1 MSVTHVVFG
10 AVTVNCR
17 SSTVAATGSPCRAS
31 VVVWNRRFF
40 RARRPCCC
48 IKRAT
53 RCRPALRGRRRA
65 GAPPPGLALSLP
77 HPCAQ
82 RCLGEIELPG
92 DRPEALLAPLHQP
105 DRLRLK
111 LRRERSPL
119 PPSLLSHDTL
129 LSHFRASWGVHET
142 GASSEPCSTRLDSP
156 GLPYGSLALHV
167 A

>member
-1 MSVTHVVFG
+1 PQP
-10 AVTVNCR
+10 R
-17 SSTVAATGSPCRAS
+17 QLL
-31 VVVWNRRFF
+31 
-40 RARRPCCC
+40 
-48 IKRAT
+48 
-53 RCRPALRGRRRA
+53 ALVGRQRA
-65 GAPPPGLALSLP
+65 GASPAGIDLSLP

-105 DRLRLK
+105 DRLRLE

-142 GASSEPCSTRLDSP
+142 GANSLLPALAARRFRCSAFFVRSSV
-156 GLPYGSLALHV
+156 V
-167 A
+167 ACVPPFV

>member
-1 MSVTHVVFG
+1 RRTSSLLLDEEGRPFFSDVALPLQPLHVPPQP
-10 AVTVNCR
+10 R
-17 SSTVAATGSPCRAS
+17 QLL
-31 VVVWNRRFF
+31 
-40 RARRPCCC
+40 
-48 IKRAT
+48 
-53 RCRPALRGRRRA
+53 ALLGRQRA
-65 GAPPPGLALSLP
+65 GASPAGIDLSLP
-77 HPCAQ
+77 HPGAQ

-142 GASSEPCSTRLDSP
+142 GGSSMRLP
-156 GLPYGSLALHV
+156 ERNVGIGKGGRVRGGV
-167 A
+167 AGARV